1 MDNLQIKGKI
11 SNYFSY
17 QIIIPA
23 IPHSETVHHHK
34 KHSQKKGLGKL
45 FSRQHKKGAKRG
57 LALVG
62 RNLEAARMERH
73 AAMTL
78 AYIKNG
84 IVNALW
90 TAVVVACVKLAPI
103 LLFGFKLMFKS
114 VLPLTGLAL
123 FGTNRGL
130 FPNQFKAD
138 RDDNDDVVID
148 DEDDEESDDEDRD
161 ITEENDTTH
170 TYR

>member
-1 MDNLQIKGKI
+1 MRRR
-11 SNYFSY
+11 
-17 QIIIPA
+17 
-23 IPHSETVHHHK
+23 SE
-34 KHSQKKGLGKL
+34 SDRL
-45 FSRQHKKGAKRG
+45 
-57 LALVG
+57 
-62 RNLEAARMERH
+62 ERH

-123 FGTNRGL
+123 FGANRGL
-130 FPNQFKAD
+130 FPQQQSKHD
-138 RDDNDDVVID
+138 HDDHGEIRLDDDDDEVEE
-148 DEDDEESDDEDRD
+148 DEDDELDDEEKEISAEKD
-161 ITEENDTTH
+161 EHNH
-170 TYR
+170 HHYG